1 VEKVG
6 LPQKVTDLLNPA
18 SKDVAVEKVG
28 LPQKVTYLLN
38 PASKD
43 VAVEKVGLPQKVTGV
58 RTSHVTTNL
67 SQTVYRLTRN
77 EAQVTKQHN
86 SDEEIYFQ
94 YYELISP
101 PSKF

>member
-1 VEKVG
+1 VYPTKYDNTREITNWTCKKFSNRNIVS
-6 LPQKVTDLLNPA
+6 DLLNPA

-28 LPQKVTYLLN
+28 LPQKVT
-38 PASKD
+38 D
-43 VAVEKVGLPQKVTGV
+43 V
-58 RTSHVTTNL
+58 RTSHVTTSL